1 MLTFHRHCEYTD
13 EAVSA
18 ETEKIQIISV
28 NSSISV
34 VLHGNSF
41 RFGKKILLK

>member
-1 MLTFHRHCEYTD
+1 MLTFHKHCEYTD

-18 ETEKIQIISV
+18 ETEKINKIPVS
-28 NSSISV
+28 SSISV